1 MRFLDA
7 PALTR
12 LSALLQ
18 HLDVGDRVIRGRLE
32 LLSTCSQSCIERRQL
47 AEEIEKEI
55 SSSPLFLA
63 SSSPQPI
70 LLSSPHGARA
80 ATLRGP
86 RDGRG
91 EKDACKEGG
100 SSPNSRKK
108 RKTSCSPSSAFSS
121 PAFSSPAF
129 SCTAF
134 ELPPRQLDLP
144 RKLDDSGEEERAVE
158 SEPPRSRSARGRGR
172 RADSGQTEEKAKALL
187 GKKEGGSKGQHTRGN
202 AEKNDSE
209 TLSDDEEHDGKD
221 VLVNLIGALNQCFP
235 DYEFCSALTPAMFE
249 QAARVEDVQ
258 AEINRRLCVVERVV
272 PGFLQQLWAAIKASI
287 RLECTDIYFL
297 RVGSSDDPAPLV
309 MYDPASFSSASS
321 FASSASF
328 SSLSGQFLRAGGE
341 DESQQGEDLSEKSE
355 NVCERRRREG
365 GSLALRKT
373 RRKASL
379 TFSKP
384 QNDAP
389 VSGATGS
396 GWSDANSISVFS
408 LSFFFHDRSEEKLL
422 FFTCNCTCKAARDLE
437 ADAADLEEENDIGDI
452 HLTRAAFGLDDKVHD
467 DSPAGEER
475 DDLGEEDPDT
485 LSDLE
490 LPSSACAY
498 A

>member
-1 MRFLDA
+1 IYIYIY
-7 PALTR
+7 P
-12 LSALLQ
+12 
-18 HLDVGDRVIRGRLE
+18 V
-32 LLSTCSQSCIERRQL
+32 
-47 AEEIEKEI
+47 
-55 SSSPLFLA
+55 
-63 SSSPQPI
+63 
-70 LLSSPHGARA
+70 
-80 ATLRGP
+80 
-86 RDGRG
+86 
-91 EKDACKEGG
+91 
-100 SSPNSRKK
+100 
-108 RKTSCSPSSAFSS
+108 
-121 PAFSSPAF
+121 
-129 SCTAF
+129 
-134 ELPPRQLDLP
+134 
-144 RKLDDSGEEERAVE
+144 
-158 SEPPRSRSARGRGR
+158 
-172 RADSGQTEEKAKALL
+172 
-187 GKKEGGSKGQHTRGN
+187 
-202 AEKNDSE
+202 
-209 TLSDDEEHDGKD
+209 
-221 VLVNLIGALNQCFP
+221 CF
-235 DYEFCSALTPAMFE
+235 
-249 QAARVEDVQ
+249 Q
-258 AEINRRLCVVERVV
+258 
-272 PGFLQQLWAAIKASI
+272 ASI
-287 RLECTDIYFL
+287 RLEYTDIYFL

>member
-121 PAFSSPAF
+121 PAFS
-129 SCTAF
+129 CTAF

-144 RKLDDSGEEERAVE
+144 RKLDDAGEEERAVE

-172 RADSGQTEEKAKALL
+172 RADSGQTEEKATALL
-187 GKKEGGSKGQHTRGN
+187 GKKEGGSKGQHSRGN

-235 DYEFCSALTPAMFE
+235 DYEFWSGKEKT
-249 QAARVEDVQ
+249 V
-258 AEINRRLCVVERVV
+258 
-272 PGFLQQLWAAIKASI
+272 
-287 RLECTDIYFL
+287 
-297 RVGSSDDPAPLV
+297 
-309 MYDPASFSSASS
+309 
-321 FASSASF
+321 
-328 SSLSGQFLRAGGE
+328 LSQHT
-341 DESQQGEDLSEKSE
+341 
-355 NVCERRRREG
+355 ERR
-365 GSLALRKT
+365 
-373 RRKASL
+373 
-379 TFSKP
+379 
-384 QNDAP
+384 
-389 VSGATGS
+389 
-396 GWSDANSISVFS
+396 
-408 LSFFFHDRSEEKLL
+408 
-422 FFTCNCTCKAARDLE
+422 
-437 ADAADLEEENDIGDI
+437 
-452 HLTRAAFGLDDKVHD
+452 
-467 DSPAGEER
+467 
-475 DDLGEEDPDT
+475 
-485 LSDLE
+485 
-490 LPSSACAY
+490 
-498 A
+498 